1 MKTMYIMMG
10 IQGSGKTTFCR
21 KYLPDIPRV
30 NLDTLK
36 TRNNEKRMISEC
48 QANGLS
54 YVVDNTNPTRED
66 RARYITAAKT
76 EGYRV
81 VGYFMQSRLQ
91 ECIRRN
97 ALRQGKEKIPATA
110 IAMTSN
116 RLEMPSRREGF
127 DELYFVKNDGDQMEI
142 SEWREIDEL

>member
-48 QANGLS
+48 QATL
-54 YVVDNTNPTRED
+54 
-66 RARYITAAKT
+66 
-76 EGYRV
+76 
-81 VGYFMQSRLQ
+81 F
-91 ECIRRN
+91 
-97 ALRQGKEKIPATA
+97 
-110 IAMTSN
+110 
-116 RLEMPSRREGF
+116 
-127 DELYFVKNDGDQMEI
+127 
-142 SEWREIDEL
+142 

>member
-36 TRNNEKRMISEC
+36 TRNNEKRMISEY

-66 RARYITAAKT
+66 RARYITAAKN

-97 ALRQGKEKIPATA
+97 ALRQGKEIIPATA

-127 DELYFVKNDGDQMEI
+127 VELYFVKNDGDQMEI